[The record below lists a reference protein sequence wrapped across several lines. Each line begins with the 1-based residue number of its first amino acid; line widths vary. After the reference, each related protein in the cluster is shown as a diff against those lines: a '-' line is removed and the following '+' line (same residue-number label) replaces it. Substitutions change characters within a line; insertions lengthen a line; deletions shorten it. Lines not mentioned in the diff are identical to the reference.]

1 MKFFPR
7 ESGVLLH
14 ITSLPGP
21 YGIGEIGQE
30 AFKFIDILSEMG
42 QSLWQILPIA
52 DTGSCNSPYTTVS
65 AFANN
70 PLLISFDGLI
80 KEGYLKQS
88 DLNGYK
94 KYSAQKVDYNNII
107 SDRIKVLDTACE
119 RFLNNDAG
127 IIKQQFESFCSE
139 NDYWLHNYTL
149 FLTLKQIHHN
159 KNWTEWEMKYSS
171 DNDKAF
177 EEVKKQ
183 YKSFIQK
190 LKIQQYLF
198 YIQWLRLKKY
208 ANKNGIRIVG
218 DIPIY
223 ISHDSA
229 DVWANS
235 DLFKL
240 DKYGH
245 MKFQSGCPPDYF
257 LEDGQVWGHPIY
269 NWAAHEKS
277 NYQWWIDRLR
287 YLFTLVDIVRID
299 HFNGFAKYWEIPI
312 EQNNDS
318 TGKWVKGPGEKLLL
332 TVKKNIGSKPI
343 IADDLGEATKYAKI
357 IRDKFD
363 IPGMKILQ
371 MSFGKEEQS
380 NGSIPELNYKNIV
393 IYTGTHDND
402 TSFGWLHTKP
412 GKDNIQ
418 TAAEITLERK
428 RALKFLGTDGSEFNW
443 DFISLAMNSKANTVI
458 IPLQDILGLGSNAR
472 MNTPGTI
479 KGNWEW
485 RFKKDKLTSDIIER
499 MRTLTEESKRMKN

>member
-30 AFKFIDILSEMG
+30 AFKFIDILAEMG
-42 QSLWQILPIA
+42 QSLWQILPIS

-88 DLNGYK
+88 DLNGFK

-159 KNWTEWEMKYSS
+159 KNWTEWEMKYAS

-371 MSFGKEEQS
+371 MSFEKEEQS
-380 NGSIPELNYKNIV
+380 NGSIPELNHKNIV
-393 IYTGTHDND
+393 VYTGTHDND
-402 TSFGWLHTKP
+402 TSIGWLHTKP
-412 GKDNIQ
+412 GKGNTQ
-418 TAAEITLERK
+418 TAAEISLERK
-428 RALKFLGTDGSEFNW
+428 RVLKFLGTDGSEINW
-443 DFISLAMNSKANTVI
+443 DFISLAMHSKANTVI
-458 IPLQDILGLGSNAR
+458 IPLQDILGLGTNAR

-479 KGNWEW
+479 EGNWQW
-485 RFKKDKLTSDIIER
+485 RFKKNTLTSDIIER
-499 MRTLTEESKRMKN
+499 MRTLTEESKRL

>member
-1 MKFFPR
+1 M
-7 ESGVLLH
+7 
-14 ITSLPGP
+14 PGP

-107 SDRIKVLDTACE
+107 SDRIKVLDTVCE
-119 RFLNNDAG
+119 RFLKNDTG
-127 IIKQQFESFCSE
+127 IIEQQFESFCLE
-139 NDYWLHNYTL
+139 NDYWLSNYTL
-149 FLTLKQIHHN
+149 FLTLKQIHQN
-159 KNWTEWEMKYSS
+159 KNWTEWEIKYSS
-171 DNDKAF
+171 DNDKDF
-177 EEVKKQ
+177 EEVRKQ
-183 YKSFIQK
+183 YQPFIQK
-190 LKIQQYLF
+190 LKIQQFLF
-198 YIQWLRLKKY
+198 YIQWMRLKKY

-240 DKYGH
+240 DKCGH
-245 MKFQSGCPPDYF
+245 MKFQSGCPPDFF

-332 TVKKNIGSKPI
+332 TVKKSIGSKPI
-343 IADDLGEATKYAKI
+343 IAEDLGVATKDAKI

-371 MSFGKEEQS
+371 MSSKK
-380 NGSIPELNYKNIV
+380 KN
-393 IYTGTHDND
+393 N
-402 TSFGWLHTKP
+402 
-412 GKDNIQ
+412 Q
-418 TAAEITLERK
+418 TAQ
-428 RALKFLGTDGSEFNW
+428 FLN
-443 DFISLAMNSKANTVI
+443 
-458 IPLQDILGLGSNAR
+458 
-472 MNTPGTI
+472 
-479 KGNWEW
+479 
-485 RFKKDKLTSDIIER
+485 
-499 MRTLTEESKRMKN
+499 